1 MITLAEYLDGKRVS
15 ELQEFFS
22 FWGTG
27 TKAPSRKTELRTG
40 LVKLLQDEET
50 VAKKIRV
57 LSRAP
62 MQLLLILIRSDD
74 YRADMQSVFYN
85 DSGIQLEYYEVEA
98 AARALAR
105 RGFLEISRDKSW
117 INYGKEVYV
126 VPREIGETVSLLL
139 AEERRGPREVFSL
152 SGHLTGL
159 SQQKMRGLLKKLEFE
174 GNGTAAPPVDAVE
187 RFVVEE
193 KGTRELLGLVSNE
206 KLRDMFRNLIERYG
220 GVIARSRYEKEYER
234 PVKWARKRWQKFVEG
249 CGLGTMSNISLEE
262 YGIHLEGESVVV
274 FKELVEGYFRDQRP
288 DEAQFDRVVSARIDL
303 LTDLAWFLRYVGR
316 NPVRV
321 TQAKTLYKSAH
332 NRILSG
338 MVFKEDSLVDR
349 LDVLNL
355 IWDLALGLELVAV
368 PDDRILALTERGE
381 GWESLELVEQINM
394 IYEQM
399 LEERA
404 PEGRD
409 FHLRKLRRLLS
420 ERLRGVGTN
429 RWRPM
434 LELPFVTRNDYLASL
449 EDDGIRERYKNRFQY
464 TYDPP
469 KTTLPGLADELSD
482 WIVSRLFVLGLVEVS
497 MLDGTPVALRL
508 TDLGIKVLGVSVAEN
523 GTNGSAPIVV
533 NPDFE
538 VLVFPEGDVL
548 EIVHTLDRFA
558 VRTKSEEVSH
568 YRILKEGV
576 ERAVV
581 KGMSVGD
588 ILAFLGENSRTPI
601 PQNVSYS
608 IRDWGE
614 KIRFASQQQVVILR
628 VDSEEVLDQ
637 VLALDPIRAMLVER
651 ICPTVVALKEKIE
664 DWRTL
669 EDLRRLGVYIK
680 G

>member
-15 ELQEFFS
+15 ELQEFYS

-27 TKAPSRKTELRTG
+27 ESAPSRKADLRSG
-40 LVKLLQDEET
+40 LIKLLQDEET
-50 VAKKIRV
+50 VSKKIRV

-74 YRADMQSVFYN
+74 FRADMQSVFYN

-105 RGFLEISRDKSW
+105 RGFLEITRDKSW

-126 VPREIGETVSLLL
+126 VPREVGETVSLLL
-139 AEERRGPREVFSL
+139 AEERRGPREVFSI

-159 SQQKMRGLLKKLEFE
+159 SQQKLRSLLKKLHFNGS
-174 GNGTAAPPVDAVE
+174 GNGAPALDAVE
-187 RFVVEE
+187 SFLVEE
-193 KGTRELLGLVSNE
+193 KGARELLGLVEND
-206 KLRDMFRNLIERYG
+206 KLRDMFSDLIERYG
-220 GVIARSRYEKEYER
+220 GVISRSRYEKEPKR

-249 CGLGTMSNISLEE
+249 CCLGTMSNISLED
-262 YGIHLEGESVVV
+262 YGIRLEGESVVV
-274 FKELVEGYFRDQRP
+274 FKELVEGYFRDIRP
-288 DEAQFDRVVSARIDL
+288 DEKEFDRIVSARIDL
-303 LTDLAWFLRYVGR
+303 LTDLSWFLRYVGR

-321 TQAKTLYKSAH
+321 TQAKTLYKSVH
-332 NRILSG
+332 GRILDG

-349 LDVLNL
+349 NEVLDI
-355 IWDLALGLELVAV
+355 IWNLALGLELVKI
-368 PDDRILALTERGE
+368 PEDRILALTERGE
-381 GWESLELVEQINM
+381 SWESLELVDQVNLL
-394 IYEQM
+394 YEQM
-399 LEERA
+399 LTERA

-420 ERLRGVGTN
+420 DRLHKLGTN
-429 RWRPM
+429 RWRPIM
-434 LELPFVTRNDYLASL
+434 ELPFVTRNEYLASL
-449 EDDGIRERYKNRFQY
+449 EEEGIRERYKNRFQY

-482 WIVSRLFVLGLVEVS
+482 WIVRRLFVLGLVEIALKGDAPVS
-497 MLDGTPVALRL
+497 LRL
-508 TDLGIKVLGVSVAEN
+508 TDLGIKVLGVSVGEN
-523 GTNGSAPIVV
+523 GVNGTSPIVV

-581 KGMSVGD
+581 KGMTVGQ
-588 ILAFLGENSRTPI
+588 ILDFLGENSRTPI
-601 PQNVSYS
+601 PQNVEYS

-614 KIRFASQQQVVILR
+614 KIRFATQKDVVILR
-628 VDSEEVLDQ
+628 VDSEEVLDR
-637 VLALDPIRAMLVER
+637 VLTLEPIRERLVER
-651 ICPTVVALKEKIE
+651 ISPTVVALKEKIE

-669 EDLRRLGVYIK
+669 EDLRRLGVYIR

>member
-1 MITLAEYLDGKRVS
+1 
-15 ELQEFFS
+15 
-22 FWGTG
+22 
-27 TKAPSRKTELRTG
+27 
-40 LVKLLQDEET
+40 
-50 VAKKIRV
+50 
-57 LSRAP
+57 
-62 MQLLLILIRSDD
+62 
-74 YRADMQSVFYN
+74 
-85 DSGIQLEYYEVEA
+85 
-98 AARALAR
+98 
-105 RGFLEISRDKSW
+105 
-117 INYGKEVYV
+117 
-126 VPREIGETVSLLL
+126 
-139 AEERRGPREVFSL
+139 
-152 SGHLTGL
+152 
-159 SQQKMRGLLKKLEFE
+159 
-174 GNGTAAPPVDAVE
+174 
-187 RFVVEE
+187 
-193 KGTRELLGLVSNE
+193 
-206 KLRDMFRNLIERYG
+206 
-220 GVIARSRYEKEYER
+220 
-234 PVKWARKRWQKFVEG
+234 
-249 CGLGTMSNISLEE
+249 
-262 YGIHLEGESVVV
+262 
-274 FKELVEGYFRDQRP
+274 
-288 DEAQFDRVVSARIDL
+288 
-303 LTDLAWFLRYVGR
+303 
-316 NPVRV
+316 
-321 TQAKTLYKSAH
+321 
-332 NRILSG
+332 
-338 MVFKEDSLVDR
+338 
-349 LDVLNL
+349 
-355 IWDLALGLELVAV
+355 
-368 PDDRILALTERGE
+368 
-381 GWESLELVEQINM
+381 
-394 IYEQM
+394 
-399 LEERA
+399 
-404 PEGRD
+404 
-409 FHLRKLRRLLS
+409 
-420 ERLRGVGTN
+420 
-429 RWRPM
+429 M

>member
-1 MITLAEYLDGKRVS
+1 MFTLAEYLDGKRVS

-27 TKAPSRKTELRTG
+27 KSTPSRKAELRTS
-40 LVKLLQDEET
+40 LKKLLQDEET

-159 SQQKMRGLLKKLEFE
+159 SSQKLRGLLKKLNFE
-174 GNGTAAPPVDAVE
+174 DTGNGTPAVEAVE

-193 KGTRELLGLVSNE
+193 KGTRELLGLVASE
-206 KLRDMFRNLIERYG
+206 KLREMFGSLIERYG
-220 GVIARSRYEKEYER
+220 GVISRSRYEKEYKR
-234 PVKWARKRWQKFVEG
+234 PVKWVRKRWQKFVEG
-249 CGLGTMSNISLEE
+249 CGLGTMSNICLED

-274 FKELVEGYFRDQRP
+274 FKELVEGYFRDVRP
-288 DEAQFDRVVSARIDL
+288 DEAGFDRVVSARIDL
-303 LTDLAWFLRYVGR
+303 LTDLSWFLRYIGR

-332 NRILSG
+332 NRMLAG

-355 IWDLALGLELVAV
+355 IWDLALGLELVAI
-368 PDDRILALTERGE
+368 PEDRILALTESGE
-381 GWESLELVEQINM
+381 SWESLDLVDQINLL
-394 IYEQM
+394 YEQM

-420 ERLRGVGTN
+420 KRLRSVGTN

-434 LELPFVTRNDYLASL
+434 LELPFVTRNDYLAAL

-464 TYDPP
+464 TYESP
-469 KTTLPGLADELSD
+469 KTTLPGLVTELSD
-482 WIVSRLFVLGLVEVS
+482 WIVNRLFVLGLVEISVR
-497 MLDGTPVALRL
+497 DDDPVALRL
-508 TDLGIKVLGVSVAEN
+508 TDLGIKVLGVSVGEN
-523 GTNGSAPIVV
+523 GSNGSAPIVV

-538 VLVFPEGDVL
+538 VLVFPEGDML

-558 VRTKSEEVSH
+558 VRTKSEEVSQ

-581 KGMSVGD
+581 KGMTVSD
-588 ILAFLGENSRTPI
+588 ILDFLGEHCRTPI

-614 KIRFASQQQVVILR
+614 KIRFASQQQVVILT

-637 VLALDPIRAMLVER
+637 VLALEPIREKFVER
-651 ICPTVVALKEKIE
+651 LSPTVVALKDKIE

-669 EDLRRLGVYIK
+669 EDLRHLGVYIK

>member
-1 MITLAEYLDGKRVS
+1 MISLADYLDAKRVS
-15 ELQEFFS
+15 ELQEYYG
-22 FWGTG
+22 FWGNGEAT
-27 TKAPSRKTELRTG
+27 PSRKAELRTG

-50 VAKKIRV
+50 VSKKIRV

-105 RGFLEISRDKSW
+105 RGFLEITRDKRW

-126 VPREIGETVSLLL
+126 VPREIGDTVSLLL

-152 SGHLTGL
+152 AGHLTGI
-159 SQQKMRGLLKKLEFE
+159 SQQKMRALLKRLEFE
-174 GNGTAAPPVDAVE
+174 GADNGLPDLDEVE
-187 RFVVEE
+187 RFLVEE
-193 KGTRELLGLVSNE
+193 KGTHELLGLVSNE
-206 KLRDMFRNLIERYG
+206 KLRDMFARLIDGYG
-220 GVIARSRYEKEYER
+220 GVISRSRYEREVTR

-249 CGLGTMSNISLEE
+249 SGLGTMSNICLDEF
-262 YGIHLEGESVVV
+262 GIALEGESIVV
-274 FKELVEGYFRDQRP
+274 FKELVEGYFRSIRP
-288 DEAQFDRVVSARIDL
+288 DDGDFDRVISARIDL

-321 TQAKTLYKSAH
+321 TQARTLYKSAH
-332 NRILSG
+332 NRILAG

-349 LDVLNL
+349 LDVLGL
-355 IWDLALGLELVAV
+355 IWELALGLELVSI
-368 PDDRILALTERGE
+368 PDDRILQLTEKGE
-381 GWESLELVEQINM
+381 NWESLELVDQVNLLFE
-394 IYEQM
+394 EM

-420 ERLRGVGTN
+420 KRLMTIGSN
-429 RWRPM
+429 RWRPI
-434 LELPFVTRNDYLASL
+434 LELPFVTRNDYLSTL
-449 EDDGIRERYKNRFQY
+449 EEEGIKERFKNRFQY

-469 KTTLPGLADELSD
+469 KTTLPGLANELVD
-482 WIVSRLFVLGLVEVS
+482 WILERLFVVGLVEIA
-497 MLDGTPVALRL
+497 LKDEKPAALRL
-508 TDLGIKVLGVSVAEN
+508 TDLGIKVLGVEVDAHDQN
-523 GTNGSAPIVV
+523 GGAPIVV

-558 VRTKSEEVSH
+558 IRTKSEEVSH

-581 KGMSVGD
+581 KGMTVTD
-588 ILAFLGENSRTPI
+588 ILEFLGENSRTPI

-614 KIRFASQQQVVILR
+614 KIRFATQRDVVILK
-628 VDSEEVLDQ
+628 VDSEEILDQ
-637 VLALDPIRAMLVER
+637 VLALEAIRECIVER
-651 ICPTVVALKEKIE
+651 IAPTVVALKERIE

-669 EDLRRLGVYIK
+669 EELRRLGVYIK